1 MKKLELK
8 VPPLLLVIIVGGLM
22 LLLRQIVPLS
32 SFNLWDISVG
42 ISGCVI
48 LLGGIIAILG
58 VVEFRKANTTVDPR
72 DPEKTSSLVVGGIYK
87 VSRNPMYLG
96 FLFLLIGWGIYL
108 EHALSF
114 IFVFLF
120 VLYVNRFQIIPEE
133 RFMQSKYGP
142 EYTAYKANVRRW
154 L

>member
-1 MKKLELK
+1 MNKLDLK
-8 VPPLLLVIIVGGLM
+8 VPPLLLVIIAGGLM
-22 LLLRQIVPLS
+22 HLSRQMLPLS
-32 SFNLWDISVG
+32 RFNLWDISVA
-42 ISGCVI
+42 ISGGVI
-48 LLGGIIAILG
+48 LLGVVIAILG

-72 DPEKTSSLVVGGIYK
+72 APEKTSSLVVGGIYQI
-87 VSRNPMYLG
+87 SRNPMYLG

-114 IFVFLF
+114 IFVLLF
-120 VLYVNRFQIIPEE
+120 ILYMNRFQIIPEE
-133 RFMQSKYGP
+133 RIMQSKYGL